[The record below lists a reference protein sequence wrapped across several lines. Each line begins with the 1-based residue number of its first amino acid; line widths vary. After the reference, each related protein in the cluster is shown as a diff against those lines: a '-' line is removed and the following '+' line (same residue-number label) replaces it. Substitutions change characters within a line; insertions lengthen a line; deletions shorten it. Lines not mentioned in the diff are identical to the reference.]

1 MKIGRNDP
9 CWCGSGKKY
18 KSCHAAFDDKLAA
31 YQLKHIPVPN
41 HKLIKTPEQ
50 LEGIRKAGKLNT
62 AILDMVDTLTVYLRL
77 KLSAS
82 RPDLGL
88 KGRRQP
94 ILYVR
99 VTFIILF
106 RYRLP
111 VAVQF
116 QPVLF

>member
-1 MKIGRNDP
+1 MQ
-9 CWCGSGKKY
+9 
-18 KSCHAAFDDKLAA
+18 CHTADLVTDMALFID
-31 YQLKHIPVPN
+31 HG
-41 HKLIKTPEQ
+41 LISRINP
-50 LEGIRKAGKLNT
+50 